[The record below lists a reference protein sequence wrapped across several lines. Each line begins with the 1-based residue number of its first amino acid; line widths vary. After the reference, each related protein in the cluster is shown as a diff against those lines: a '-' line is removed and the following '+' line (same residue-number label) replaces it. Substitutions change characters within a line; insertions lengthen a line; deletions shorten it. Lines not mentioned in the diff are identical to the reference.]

1 MSALE
6 SFPADMLHN
15 MLGLLLLR
23 VEQTAA
29 AAYQTFSILC
39 LIHGSMVVSPKI

>member
-29 AAYQTFSILC
+29 AAYQTFSILW